1 MNPRSI
7 EETFDATCLEMSS
20 AIGRGDLS
28 EALSARRRAERLRDR
43 ADRSRIDV
51 EEDGGWMV
59 PSEASVRE
67 QVAAKGYRAGEG

>member
-1 MNPRSI
+1 VTARSI
-7 EETFDATCLEMSS
+7 EETFDATCREMSA

-28 EALSARRRAERLRDR
+28 GALSARLRAASLRDR
-43 ADRSRIDV
+43 AERSGIDV

-59 PSEASVRE
+59 PAETSVRE